1 MRIAEHCSTRA
12 FAVAAG
18 VLISCGA
25 LAPPAHAQSAPSVG
39 GGPALFRQYCA
50 ACHGT
55 SGRGDGPMASMLKVR
70 PTDLTRLAARNR
82 GTFPVVV
89 VTRTIDGRV
98 PVAGHGGEDMPVWG
112 EAFRKS
118 SDPAPVD
125 QRIQML
131 VTHLESLQVTP

>member
-1 MRIAEHCSTRA
+1 
-12 FAVAAG
+12 
-18 VLISCGA
+18 
-25 LAPPAHAQSAPSVG
+25 
-39 GGPALFRQYCA
+39 
-50 ACHGT
+50 
-55 SGRGDGPMASMLKVR
+55 MASMLKVR